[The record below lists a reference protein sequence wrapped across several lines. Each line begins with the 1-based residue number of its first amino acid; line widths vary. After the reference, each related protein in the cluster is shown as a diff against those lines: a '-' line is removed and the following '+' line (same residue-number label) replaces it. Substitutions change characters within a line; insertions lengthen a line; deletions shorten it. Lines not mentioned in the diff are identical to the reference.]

1 MNVYNITD
9 SGYVYPQYIVI
20 KGNVEDAIY
29 EYKRGLAQGNILS
42 VELVCKDARILGEG
56 NK

>member
-1 MNVYNITD
+1 MNVYKITD
-9 SGYVYPQYIVI
+9 SGFVYPQYIVVR
-20 KGNVEDAIY
+20 GYVEDAISK
-29 EYKRGLAQGNILS
+29 YKKGLAQGNIVS